1 MQRRKH
7 YGRIYEIHPQDQ
19 CPELTKWL
27 NNLFLLGIAG
37 AVIAVLAAIP
47 ALDNLSRLVY
57 HGWN

>member
-1 MQRRKH
+1 MDESMKFTS
-7 YGRIYEIHPQDQ
+7 QDQ
-19 CPELTKWL
+19 GPELTKWL